1 MTFKEYKEIIKKDP
15 SFKEKIY
22 YSNFFTFNPR
32 KYNYPEVTV
41 CKNILFKYV
50 VATWLDYEC
59 FRQDIVKVFKN
70 KDEAIDFA
78 WNLLKKKKFVDDK
91 F

>member
-1 MTFKEYKEIIKKDP
+1 MTFKEYKEIIKKEP

-41 CKNILFKYV
+41 CKNI
-50 VATWLDYEC
+50 
-59 FRQDIVKVFKN
+59 
-70 KDEAIDFA
+70 
-78 WNLLKKKKFVDDK
+78 
-91 F
+91 